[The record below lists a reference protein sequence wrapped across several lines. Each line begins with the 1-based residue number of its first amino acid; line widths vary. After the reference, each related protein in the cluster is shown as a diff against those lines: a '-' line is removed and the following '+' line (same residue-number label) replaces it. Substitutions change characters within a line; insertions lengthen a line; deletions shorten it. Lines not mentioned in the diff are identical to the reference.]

1 MRQKRKAQ
9 DFLVYAT
16 LIAAIATALILMSGY
31 IQRRVQGVYQS
42 TGDAIGGGEIKN

>member
-1 MRQKRKAQ
+1 MRQKKKAQ
-9 DFLVYAT
+9 DSLVYAV
-16 LIAAIATALILMSGY
+16 LIAAIATALVIMSGY